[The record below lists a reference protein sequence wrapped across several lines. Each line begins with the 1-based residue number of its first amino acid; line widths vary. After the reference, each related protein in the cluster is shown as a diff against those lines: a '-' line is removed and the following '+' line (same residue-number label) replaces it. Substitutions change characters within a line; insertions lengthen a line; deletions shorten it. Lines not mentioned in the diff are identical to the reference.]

1 MQFKYPDLLWALFL
15 LLVPLFIH
23 LFQLRRFKKTP
34 FTNVALLQ
42 KVKIESKKARNLKK
56 WLLLC
61 TRLLLFTAIIIAFAQ
76 PYFANKDAFK
86 KRETVIY
93 IDNSFSMQAL
103 KNGTSLLESVV
114 QELIKNSD
122 KEKEFSLFTNTD
134 TYKDVVLKEI
144 QNNLLSLE
152 YSSNQLNINE
162 VLLKANTLFS
172 NSKNSIKDIIVL
184 SDFQQRTE
192 TTTIDTLKTTNVH
205 FVKLSPDTFTNT
217 SIDSVYISKTD
228 ATNIELSAKLS
239 ANNIAENTPVALYNN
254 DTLIAKTSANFN
266 GTKSA
271 LVYFTLPKNSV
282 INGKIELVDAGLK
295 YDNNFFFNINK
306 REKIKVLTISN
317 TDNTFINRIFTED
330 EFVTTSTKLNQ
341 VNYSSINDQSLIVLN
356 EINSIPESLKN
367 ALISF
372 TNNGGSLVIIPSKD
386 INISSY
392 NSLLSNYFSTSIT
405 GLIQRENKVTSINF
419 SHPLYQNVF
428 QKRVTNFQYPTVN
441 SYFKIKSTAPS
452 LLSYQDNTP
461 FLLGANGIYLFTS
474 SLLKENSNFKGSPLI
489 VPTLYNMG
497 YNSFSIPKL
506 YTILG
511 TSSKID
517 IATSLDKDLILKIEK
532 NGKEFIPLQQSF
544 TTKTTLSFTN
554 NPDKDGIYTIKKGD
568 LKLGALSFNYNRKES
583 NLTYINSNSIAK
595 LKQNNSISQL
605 FRDLENNQKVSELWK
620 WFAIFALF
628 FLVLEVLIQKYLK

>member
-56 WLLLC
+56 LLLLC
-61 TRLLLFTAIIIAFAQ
+61 TRLLLFAAIVIAFAQ
-76 PYFANKDAFK
+76 PYFAKKDAFR

-103 KNGTSLLESVV
+103 KNGTSLLESAV
-114 QELIKNSD
+114 QELIKNTD
-122 KEKEFSLFTNTD
+122 KEKEFSLFTNTE
-134 TYKDVVLKEI
+134 TFKNVALKEI
-144 QNNLLSLE
+144 QNNLLSLD
-152 YSSNQLNINE
+152 YSNNQLTINE

-172 NSKNSIKDIIVL
+172 TSNSSIKDIIVL
-184 SDFQQRTE
+184 SDFQQKTKN
-192 TTTIDTLKTTNVH
+192 TTIDTLKTTNVH
-205 FVKLSPDTFTNT
+205 FVKLAPDTFTNT

-239 ANNIAENTPVALYNN
+239 ANNSAENTPVALYNN

-271 LVYFTLPKNSV
+271 LVYFTLPKNSA
-282 INGKIELVDAGLK
+282 INGEIKLVDAGLK

-317 TDNTFINRIFTED
+317 ADNSFINRIFTED
-330 EFVTTSTKLNQ
+330 EFVTNTTSLNQ
-341 VNYSSINDQSLIVLN
+341 VNYSSINDQNLIVLN

-367 ALISF
+367 ALLSY
-372 TNNGGSLVIIPSKD
+372 TNNGGSLVVIPSKD
-386 INISSY
+386 ININSY
-392 NSLLSNYFSTSIT
+392 NSLLSNYFLTSIK
-405 GLIQRENKVTSINF
+405 GLIQRENKVISINF

-428 QKRVTNFQYPTVN
+428 QKKVTNFQYPTVN
-441 SYFKIKSTAPS
+441 SYFKIQSSAPS

-461 FLLGANGIYLFTS
+461 FLLGANGIYFFTS

-511 TSSKID
+511 TSSKVD
-517 IATSLDKDLILKIEK
+517 IATTLDNDLILKIDK
-532 NGKEFIPLQQSF
+532 NGEEFIPLQQSF

-568 LKLGALSFNYNRKES
+568 LKLGSLSFNYNREES
-583 NLTYINSNSIAK
+583 NLVYINSNSIAK

>member
-103 KNGTSLLESVV
+103 KNGTSLLESAV

>member
-76 PYFANKDAFK
+76 PYFTNKDAFK

-103 KNGTSLLESVV
+103 KNGTSLLESAV
-114 QELIKNSD
+114 QEVIKNSD

-172 NSKNSIKDIIVL
+172 TSKNSIKDIIVL

-192 TTTIDTLKTTNVH
+192 TTTIDTLKTTNLH

-271 LVYFTLPKNSV
+271 LVYFTLPKNSA

-317 TDNTFINRIFTED
+317 ADNTFINRIFTED

-372 TNNGGSLVIIPSKD
+372 ANNGGSLVIIPSKD
-386 INISSY
+386 ININSY
-392 NSLLSNYFSTSIT
+392 NSLLSNYFSTSIK
-405 GLIQRENKVTSINF
+405 GFIQRENKVTSINF

-568 LKLGALSFNYNRKES
+568 LKLGALSFNYDRKES